1 MKLSLHFSNSSMH
14 ALVQKSSHYMGTN
27 FVLNTSKRLW
37 EKVGSNEILCLGVN
51 VVLFDTIFL
60 KLI

>member
-1 MKLSLHFSNSSMH
+1 MH
-14 ALVQKSSHYMGTN
+14 ALVQKSSHYMGTH